1 MGRTQSMKVLVV
13 DNEKGFASSL
23 AGHLQA
29 RKITAESVY
38 SGGQA
43 LAIVQHFKPDV
54 MILDLQMPDMSG
66 LEVLARVKALD
77 PAIEVIL
84 LTGNASFDAGIAS
97 MQLGAFDY
105 IFKPVDLDEL
115 IALIGDAYQQ
125 KIRGK

>member
-1 MGRTQSMKVLVV
+1 
-13 DNEKGFASSL
+13 
-23 AGHLQA
+23 
-29 RKITAESVY
+29 
-38 SGGQA
+38 
-43 LAIVQHFKPDV
+43 

-125 KIRGK
+125 KISGK

>member
-43 LAIVQHFKPDV
+43 LASVQHFKPDV